1 VRHLRLLVV
10 LMGVG
15 LLAATAAVIPFAPLP
30 PILAAQ
36 QAEEYAQPSRHFRVP
51 NPARLS
57 DAEALGIYE
66 RIVDEMVAAYR
77 LSRDPVAPRFV
88 TWRRYNRVPYR
99 SAAHGERFVN
109 NYANGLARGYG
120 PSLDGPM
127 PPGAIF
133 AKDSFTVTARGD
145 VFSGPLFLMEKMP
158 PGSSPETRDWRY
170 TMIMPDGSLF
180 GITGGEGD
188 ERMTFCATC
197 HEGAGR
203 DMDDLFFVPE
213 PYRLRFLEMGP
224 LDPMFAP

>member
-1 VRHLRLLVV
+1 VHHLRLVVV
-10 LMGVG
+10 LVGVG
-15 LLAATAAVIPFAPLP
+15 LIVAAAAVIRLVPLP
-30 PILAAQ
+30 PGAAAQ

-51 NPARLS
+51 DPARLS

-66 RIVDEMVAAYR
+66 RIVDDMVAGYR
-77 LSRDPVAPRFV
+77 LSRDPIATRFV

-99 SAAHGERFVN
+99 SATHGERFVN

-120 PSLDGPM
+120 PRLEGPM
-127 PPGAIF
+127 PPGAIL

-158 PGSSPETRDWRY
+158 PGAFPKSRDWRY

-180 GITGGEGD
+180 GITGGEGH

-203 DMDDLFFVPE
+203 AMDDLFFVPE

-224 LDPMFAP
+224 GG